1 MRMEK
6 QFSREVFINNPLVWI
21 NQQDHVS
28 FQDNKTKDWDAGGV
42 IQSIY
47 KEETGEWYVDVE
59 TSSGKSERIDL
70 NSVLSVR
77 IFE

>member
-21 NQQDHVS
+21 NQQDRVS

-47 KEETGEWYVDVE
+47 KEETENA
-59 TSSGKSERIDL
+59 L
-70 NSVLSVR
+70 
-77 IFE
+77 